1 MSFLSARKK
10 TGMSQAEVGKRL
22 GVSDATVSMW
32 ETGVT
37 TPVGKR
43 IPQIAALYGCSI
55 DELFKS
61 DEEIG
66 GNKNKK
72 EQLN

>member
-10 TGMSQAEVGKRL
+10 TGMSQAEAGKKL

-32 ETGVT
+32 ETGAAN
-37 TPVGKR
+37 PACKR
-43 IPQIAALYGCSI
+43 LPQIATLYGCSI

-66 GNKNKK
+66 GNDNSN
-72 EQLN
+72 E

>member
-10 TGMSQAEVGKRL
+10 TGMTQAEAGERL

-32 ETGVT
+32 ETGAT
-37 TPVGKR
+37 SPAGKR

-55 DELFKS
+55 DELFRPDGES
-61 DEEIG
+61 QETADP
-66 GNKNKK
+66 
-72 EQLN
+72 

>member
-10 TGMSQAEVGKRL
+10 AGMTQAEAGERL

-32 ETGVT
+32 ETGAT

-43 IPQIAALYGCSI
+43 IPQIATLYGCSI
-55 DELFKS
+55 DELFKT
-61 DEEIG
+61 DEEM
-66 GNKNKK
+66 
-72 EQLN
+72 ETD